1 MYEYKGIITG
11 NESVLISRYPVE
23 IQEKLKD
30 RLLKAKEL
38 TINSYS
44 YDKWIDYME
53 QGLEISFSSSENAEV
68 IEIGKPN
75 IVRLARVLVE
85 MYDGISRKPLKKEL
99 EHDGR
104 LETFKQYPKGTR
116 VKVNGDIIKGN

>member
-1 MYEYKGIITG
+1 M
-11 NESVLISRYPVE
+11 LISRYPVD

-30 RLLKAKEL
+30 RLLNAKDL

-44 YDKWIDYME
+44 YDNWIDYME
-53 QGLEISFSSSENAEV
+53 QGLEISFSSSEEAEV
-68 IEIGKPN
+68 VEIGKPN
-75 IVRLARVLVE
+75 IARLTRALLE
-85 MYDGISRKPLKKEL
+85 MCDGVSRKPLNKEL